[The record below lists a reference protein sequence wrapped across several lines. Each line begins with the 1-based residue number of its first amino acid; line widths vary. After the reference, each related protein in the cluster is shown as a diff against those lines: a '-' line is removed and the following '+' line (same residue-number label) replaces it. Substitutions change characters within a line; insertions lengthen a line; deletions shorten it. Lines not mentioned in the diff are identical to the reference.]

1 MGIRILIRRPKGRT
15 QELRAS
21 RFLWIAAG
29 AAIWGLAYSIFG
41 ATGLVGVYRTE
52 AEVEVLEGKVAA
64 ARAVN
69 ESLQVRVEA
78 LRSDPTEIE
87 REARERLGLVKEG
100 DRVYLLPTLPSDD
113 ASSPADP
120 RSPAD
125 EADSGPAR
133 RP

>member
-1 MGIRILIRRPKGRT
+1 MGIRILIPRPKRRPGSLPKGR
-15 QELRAS
+15 L
-21 RFLWIAAG
+21 LWIAAG
-29 AAIWGLAYSIFG
+29 AAAWGLAYSIFG
-41 ATGLVGVYRTE
+41 ASGLVGVYRTE
-52 AEVEVLEGKVAA
+52 AEVESLADQVAA

-69 ESLQVRVEA
+69 ESLEQRVEA
-78 LRSDPTEIE
+78 LRSDPMEVE

-100 DRVYLLPTLPSDD
+100 DKVYLLPTLPSDD

-125 EADSGPAR
+125 EAESGPVR

>member
-1 MGIRILIRRPKGRT
+1 VGIRILIRRPQRRPQG
-15 QELRAS
+15 LRAG

-29 AAIWGLAYSIFG
+29 AAIWGLAYSVFG

-52 AEVEVLEGKVAA
+52 AEVELLEEQVNA

-69 ESLQVRVEA
+69 DSLRLRVEA
-78 LRSDPTEIE
+78 LRSDPAEIE
-87 REARERLGLVKEG
+87 REARVRLGLVKEG
-100 DRVYLLPTLPSDD
+100 DRVYLLPTSPSDD
-113 ASSPADP
+113 ASSPVDP

-125 EADSGPAR
+125 AADSGPVR

>member
-1 MGIRILIRRPKGRT
+1 MGIRILIPRPKRRAKG
-15 QELRAS
+15 LRAS

-41 ATGLVGVYRTE
+41 TTGLVGVYRTE
-52 AEVEVLEGKVAA
+52 AEVEQLEDQVAA

-69 ESLQVRVEA
+69 ESLELRVEA
-78 LRSDPTEIE
+78 LRSDPMEIE

-100 DRVYLLPTLPSDD
+100 DRVYLLPTSPSDD

-125 EADSGPAR
+125 EADSGPVR